1 MAPTPRVELC
11 MRTLALAR
19 DCAALGARVRTIHH
33 LTGLRPRDLHRLLFT
48 EHAPPPRG
56 RAPDTRDW
64 YHTANLLCRI
74 EASVIV
80 SNFRRLRVMG
90 FSAADALV
98 ASYRY
103 YQSVYRPPY
112 RISFDRAFDLAS
124 HTEGL
129 WIAKSSVFQVQQC
142 LRCGSEYLAAI
153 GAAPR
158 ADRLCPFCQLI
169 NRHER
174 DPRLTASVAV
184 PVDGSSEAISDW
196 LRRTRAQPRIDA
208 EPPRTRPRSRRL
220 DHSNE

>member
-1 MAPTPRVELC
+1 MASTPRVEQC

-33 LTGLRPRDLHRLLFT
+33 LTGVRPRDLQRLLFT
-48 EHAPPPRG
+48 EHSPAPRG

-64 YHTANLLCRI
+64 YHTANLLYRT
-74 EASVIV
+74 EASVV
-80 SNFRRLRVMG
+80 VANFRRLRVMG
-90 FSAADALV
+90 FAAAEALV

-129 WIAKSSVFQVQQC
+129 WIARSPVFQIQQS

-153 GAAPR
+153 GTQPR
-158 ADRLCPFCQLI
+158 THRLCPFCDLI
-169 NRHER
+169 NRHQR
-174 DPRLTASVAV
+174 DPRLTASVAA

-196 LRRTRAQPRIDA
+196 LRRLRAQPRIDCR
-208 EPPRTRPRSRRL
+208 PPRTCPRFRRPDRG
-220 DHSNE
+220 DE